1 MSQKHASEQKS
12 WWNLVLTGVLAIA
25 FGVAAIMLPG
35 RIMFG
40 RILDVIFGEA
50 KPLSG
55 SMTAVAIF
63 LALIALVAIDGL
75 INLVG
80 PTTKGKQGNRLRGA
94 LGIAVAA
101 AAVLWP
107 GKTAYGAVELIGV
120 WAVLIGVLELS
131 FGIDGDGTR
140 KDRTLMILAASA
152 SIVVGVGVMLSPF
165 AGALLVSAM
174 VGVGAAARG
183 ISLIISGIA
192 KRPHR
197 FHEKQAISRRAA

>member
-1 MSQKHASEQKS
+1 
-12 WWNLVLTGVLAIA
+12 
-25 FGVAAIMLPG
+25 MLPG

-131 FGIDGDGTR
+131 FGIDADGTR

-152 SIVVGVGVMLSPF
+152 AIVVGVGVMLSPF